1 MKQTMMNTAAGVLA
15 AVLLGSAGLAYANPY
30 PVGSQQWHNFNGI
43 MQSEADRIQRERNA
57 VRQQPINRG
66 PTAAEIRAWE
76 QREAE
81 VQARIARFRA
91 TPYWMAIGWDPVN
104 KGLLWPGGYRLEQR
118 AIEAVQQNCRSSRC
132 EILATFANSCAVLV
146 TATDRPQSR
155 RDIFVGIDRD
165 DRRAAVK
172 ARQACTAAR
181 GEGDDRCFYS
191 EIETGKGAEGTAF
204 CVGYDH
210 SLYNQR

>member
-1 MKQTMMNTAAGVLA
+1 MKQSMMNTAAGVLA

-81 VQARIARFRA
+81 VQAEIAELRR
-91 TPYWMAIGWDPVN
+91 TPFYGVVAFDFSASKLVWVAGFKSEQVA
-104 KGLLWPGGYRLEQR
+104 RQR
-118 AIEAVQQNCRSSRC
+118 AMRRCSTSDCRVVAVFNN
-132 EILATFANSCAVLV
+132 TCAVLTTPDSGV
-146 TATDRPQSR
+146 KTPSDLFFGYDTD
-155 RDIFVGIDRD
+155 DK
-165 DRRAAVK
+165 RAAEKSMQQCERVNG
-172 ARQACTAAR
+172 R
-181 GEGDDRCFYS
+181 GNCGYS
-191 EIETGKGAEGTAF
+191 SVATKHGTAF
-204 CVGYDH
+204 CTGYDY
-210 SLYNQR
+210 SVYGQ

>member
-81 VQARIARFRA
+81 VQAEIVELRR
-91 TPYWMAIGWDPVN
+91 TPFYMAIANDFGSNQMMWA
-104 KGLLWPGGYRLEQR
+104 GGFSTEQR
-118 AIEAVQQNCRSSRC
+118 AVEEALKQCRTSNCRVIKTLS
-132 EILATFANSCAVLV
+132 NSCAVV
-146 TATDRPQSR
+146 VGATNHPRSDS
-155 RDIFVGIDRD
+155 DFFIGIHKD
-165 DRRAAVK
+165 DRVAAHQ
-172 ARQACTAAR
+172 AMQACETMH
-181 GEGDDRCFYS
+181 GKNHQDRCFYS
-191 EIETGKGAEGTAF
+191 TVRTKNGTAF
-204 CVGYDH
+204 CVGYDY
-210 SLYNQR
+210 SVYGQE